1 MIPWKPMQIS
11 YVRGPLQ
18 GAELDVFEEFTANA
32 RGTHYMQ
39 QSSWQ
44 VVQSSGRVGVRY
56 IIVRDGKKVVGTAR
70 ILRGERAY
78 WRSPDVIIER
88 GPVVDDVEQLDRV
101 LPAIMTT
108 ARRHGIDQ
116 VRIQPYWTSDE
127 AVRAAQLA
135 QKHGFSIDTGFDGPH
150 TETLRVGLSAATAPD
165 IFAGSQ
171 YASLRRHAA
180 VATRQGLKV
189 RPGSADDLIVF
200 GKLYAAMMEQ
210 QGENGTAHAQFASYA
225 PLLASQRAAVFCAEQ
240 AGEVEA
246 MVIVC
251 CHGDQ
256 ITFHQGATSATKRPY
271 KKMVLPLMAAAS
283 WGAAQGACVFD
294 LGGVPKPD
302 DTDSKRTSIAKFKYS
317 FGNTTVNVTPVMYS
331 PTTAVGRTAKSTIA
345 ALQKVRQ
352 RFR

>member
-1 MIPWKPMQIS
+1 MQIS
-11 YVRGPLQ
+11 YVRGPLK
-18 GAELDVFEEFTANA
+18 GAELEMYEEFTATA

-39 QSSWQ
+39 QASWQ
-44 VVQSSGRVGVRY
+44 AVQSSGRVGVRY
-56 IIVRDGKKVVGTAR
+56 MIVRDGKKVIGTAR
-70 ILRGERAY
+70 ILRGERVY

-88 GPVVDDVEQLDRV
+88 GPVVDDVEKLDLV
-101 LPAIMTT
+101 LPAIMSS

-135 QKHGFSIDTGFDGPH
+135 QKHGFSIDTRFDGPH
-150 TETLRVGLSAATAPD
+150 TETLRVTLPVAPTTD

-180 VATRQGLKV
+180 VATRQGLAV
-189 RPGSADDLIVF
+189 RPGTADDLVGF
-200 GKLYAAMMEQ
+200 GNLYAAMMAQ

-225 PLLASQRAAVFCAEQ
+225 PLLASQRAAVFCAQHADEI
-240 AGEVEA
+240 EA

-251 CHGDQ
+251 RHRDQ

-283 WGAAQGACVFD
+283 WGVDLGATTFD
-294 LGGVPKPD
+294 LGGVPKAD

-317 FGNTTVNVTPVMYS
+317 FGNTSVNVTPVMYS
-331 PTTAVGRTAKSTIA
+331 PTTAVGRTAKAAIA
-345 ALQKVRQ
+345 ALQKARSKL
-352 RFR
+352 R